1 MNFFINKFDSN
12 KFLCSFILWNLG
24 IFLYILFVFIH
35 IYFDKIDFNQFL
47 FHIKYYEALDLKAYA
62 PIYRQFL
69 FYSMLYA
76 FLMIVLYGIL
86 WKYFKSEIVF
96 LSLFFLI
103 FAILFVG
110 LKLKI
115 FQYVESYYH
124 KSDFYEDNY
133 RMSDN
138 ISFSERKNLIVL
150 YLESMES
157 IYAEGGIFGENLLPQ
172 LTSLQE
178 ENIKFGRYHQVAGSG
193 WTVAGL
199 VTSSCSLP
207 LVLPIDSHSYG
218 RNGFLP
224 NASCLQD
231 ILKKNGYHEF
241 FVSSGE
247 TGFAYTDVFLKS
259 HAEDMFFADVEPNE
273 FVWQWGNSDKN
284 TYGKAMDLLSAKAVK
299 NQPFFM
305 TIMTLDMHHPGY
317 LDEKCS
323 GKFGDFRDVVKCAD
337 MMAADF
343 IRWFQKQVWAK
354 DTVLL
359 VVGDH
364 LAMSNP
370 VYDQYLRN
378 RDENRTIFNLFIDG
392 GRKADMKR
400 DFSGLDIL
408 PTLLKSLG
416 ADWQGNRLGLG
427 TVLFSKQK
435 TLLEIYGHEGLNR
448 QLSAPSERYNA
459 FVCKN

>member
-1 MNFFINKFDSN
+1 MGKTKLKAPQCGAFFIF
-12 KFLCSFILWNLG
+12 WNLG

-69 FYSMLYA
+69 FY
-76 FLMIVLYGIL
+76 
-86 WKYFKSEIVF
+86 
-96 LSLFFLI
+96 
-103 FAILFVG
+103 
-110 LKLKI
+110 I

-172 LTSLQE
+172 LTNLQE

-370 VYDQYLRN
+370 VYDQYRVP
-378 RDENRTIFNLFIDG
+378 T
-392 GRKADMKR
+392 GRA
-400 DFSGLDIL
+400 LDWDWERFYFQNKKL
-408 PTLLKSLG
+408 CWKSTG
-416 ADWQGNRLGLG
+416 MRG
-427 TVLFSKQK
+427 
-435 TLLEIYGHEGLNR
+435 
-448 QLSAPSERYNA
+448 
-459 FVCKN
+459 

>member
-1 MNFFINKFDSN
+1 M
-12 KFLCSFILWNLG
+12 
-24 IFLYILFVFIH
+24 
-35 IYFDKIDFNQFL
+35 
-47 FHIKYYEALDLKAYA
+47 
-62 PIYRQFL
+62 
-69 FYSMLYA
+69 
-76 FLMIVLYGIL
+76 
-86 WKYFKSEIVF
+86 
-96 LSLFFLI
+96 I

-207 LVLPIDSHSYG
+207 LVLPIDSNSYG

-247 TGFAYTDVFLKS
+247 TGFAYTDVF
-259 HAEDMFFADVEPNE
+259 
-273 FVWQWGNSDKN
+273 
-284 TYGKAMDLLSAKAVK
+284 
-299 NQPFFM
+299 
-305 TIMTLDMHHPGY
+305 
-317 LDEKCS
+317 
-323 GKFGDFRDVVKCAD
+323 
-337 MMAADF
+337 
-343 IRWFQKQVWAK
+343 
-354 DTVLL
+354 
-359 VVGDH
+359 
-364 LAMSNP
+364 
-370 VYDQYLRN
+370 
-378 RDENRTIFNLFIDG
+378 
-392 GRKADMKR
+392 
-400 DFSGLDIL
+400 
-408 PTLLKSLG
+408 
-416 ADWQGNRLGLG
+416 
-427 TVLFSKQK
+427 
-435 TLLEIYGHEGLNR
+435 
-448 QLSAPSERYNA
+448 
-459 FVCKN
+459 

>member
-12 KFLCSFILWNLG
+12 KFLCSFIFWNLG

-172 LTSLQE
+172 LTNLQE

-273 FVWQWGNSDKN
+273 LVGQWRNNDNN
-284 TYGKAMDLLSAKAVK
+284 T
-299 NQPFFM
+299 
-305 TIMTLDMHHPGY
+305 
-317 LDEKCS
+317 
-323 GKFGDFRDVVKCAD
+323 
-337 MMAADF
+337 
-343 IRWFQKQVWAK
+343 
-354 DTVLL
+354 
-359 VVGDH
+359 
-364 LAMSNP
+364 
-370 VYDQYLRN
+370 
-378 RDENRTIFNLFIDG
+378 
-392 GRKADMKR
+392 
-400 DFSGLDIL
+400 
-408 PTLLKSLG
+408 
-416 ADWQGNRLGLG
+416 
-427 TVLFSKQK
+427 
-435 TLLEIYGHEGLNR
+435 
-448 QLSAPSERYNA
+448 
-459 FVCKN
+459 